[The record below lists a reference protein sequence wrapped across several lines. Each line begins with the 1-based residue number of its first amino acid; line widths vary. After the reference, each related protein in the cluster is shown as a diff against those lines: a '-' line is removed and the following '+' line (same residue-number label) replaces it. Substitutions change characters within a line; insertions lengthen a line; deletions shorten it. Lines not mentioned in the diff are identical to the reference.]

1 MSIVYCQCMVPLDFS
16 PALIAA
22 WLEGTGAAADVAPR
36 IDDPVQREQLHSDY
50 EAVMSRADAS
60 TIISVLR
67 LYVRSALPVTRALE
81 RSHWTVTGPS
91 AHRSATPSYR
101 RLAAVSVGGTEV
113 LVINESHLGDGHW
126 EQGGFMLVDQAALET
141 QVGPVGDI
149 QRDFGGVIT
158 RVPESDELGVVSLG
172 FYDWGGF
179 HTLMSAPRVV
189 SATRHLVLRLLK
201 SADLSGTSTSHS
213 DKHVFELADHLV
225 AVMPGDKPLS
235 VGLRT

>member
-1 MSIVYCQCMVPLDFS
+1 MASLDLS
-16 PALIAA
+16 PELIAA

-36 IDDPVQREQLHSDY
+36 PQDESQRVKLRADY
-50 EAVMSRADAS
+50 DSLMGRADAS

-81 RSHWTVTGPS
+81 RTHWVVTGPS
-91 AHRSATPSYR
+91 AHHSTTPTYR
-101 RLAAVSVGGTEV
+101 RLAAVSVGGVEV
-113 LVINESHLGDGHW
+113 LVLNESHMGDGRW
-126 EQGGFMLVDQAALET
+126 EQGGHMLVDQATLET

-158 RVPESDELGVVSLG
+158 RVPESDDLGVVSLG
-172 FYDWGGF
+172 FFDWGGF

-189 SATRHLVLRLLK
+189 SATRHLVLRLLQ
-201 SADLSGTSTSHS
+201 SHEHPDA
-213 DKHVFELADHLV
+213 DKHVFDIADHLV

-235 VGLRT
+235 VGLRA